1 MNKYLVEIVFET
13 HSGKNINTYYVD
25 SIYSIDVFK
34 ELLFNKGLM
43 KDDVLNR
50 SYYFNLN
57 KVFNITVDFVT
68 ENAAEISLKEE
79 NLKWMNIY

>member
-25 SIYSIDVFK
+25 SICSIDVFK
-34 ELLFNKGLM
+34 DSLFNKGLM
-43 KDDVLNR
+43 KDDVSNR

-57 KVFNITVDFVT
+57 KIFSITVDYVT
-68 ENAAEISLKEE
+68 TDAVEMKLEE
-79 NLKWMNIY
+79 ETLNG

>member
-13 HSGKNINTYYVD
+13 HNGNNINTYYVD

-34 ELLFNKGLM
+34 DSLFNKGLM

-50 SYYFNLN
+50 SYYFNLD
-57 KVFNITVDFVT
+57 KIFNITVDYVT
-68 ENAAEISLKEE
+68 TDAVEMKLEE
-79 NLKWMNIY
+79 ETLNG

>member
-25 SIYSIDVFK
+25 SIYSMDVFK

-43 KDDVLNR
+43 QDDVLNR

-57 KVFNITVDFVT
+57 KVFNITIDFVT
-68 ENAAEISLKEE
+68 EDVAEMKLEE
-79 NLKWMNIY
+79 ETLNG

>member
-34 ELLFNKGLM
+34 DSLFNKGLM
-43 KDDVLNR
+43 KDDVSNR
-50 SYYFNLN
+50 SYYFNLT
-57 KVFNITVDFVT
+57 KIFSITVDYVT
-68 ENAAEISLKEE
+68 TDAVEMKLEE
-79 NLKWMNIY
+79 ETLNG

>member
-25 SIYSIDVFK
+25 SIYSMDVFK
-34 ELLFNKGLM
+34 DSLFNKGLM
-43 KDDVLNR
+43 KDDVSNR

-57 KVFNITVDFVT
+57 KIFNITVDKIT
-68 ENAAEISLKEE
+68 TDTAEMKLEE
-79 NLKWMNIY
+79 ETLNG

>member
-25 SIYSIDVFK
+25 SIYSMDVFK
-34 ELLFNKGLM
+34 DSLFNKGLM
-43 KDDVLNR
+43 KDDVSNR

-57 KVFNITVDFVT
+57 KIFNITVDKIT
-68 ENAAEISLKEE
+68 ADTAEMKLEE
-79 NLKWMNIY
+79 ETLNG

>member
-25 SIYSIDVFK
+25 SVYSIDVFK
-34 ELLFNKGLM
+34 DSLFNKGLM
-43 KDDVLNR
+43 KDDVSNR

-57 KVFNITVDFVT
+57 KIFSIIIDYVT
-68 ENAAEISLKEE
+68 TDMVEMKLEE
-79 NLKWMNIY
+79 ETLNG

>member
-13 HSGKNINTYYVD
+13 YNGKNINTYYVD

-34 ELLFNKGLM
+34 DSLFNKGLM
-43 KDDVLNR
+43 KDDVSNR

-57 KVFNITVDFVT
+57 KIFSITVDYVT
-68 ENAAEISLKEE
+68 TDAAEMKLEE
-79 NLKWMNIY
+79 EILNG